1 MKRIGTLMILALML
15 NGCTAATW
23 ELIYS
28 DARVVYQDAKYV
40 VHEIQEAKKQIRVGC
55 LLKMMPC
62 GLNVDI
68 NFKGQ

>member
-1 MKRIGTLMILALML
+1 MDTVKNLIKDIKMIKVISLMVLAVML

-40 VHEIQEAKKQIRVGC
+40 VHEIQEAKEAQKTG
-55 LLKMMPC
+55 K
-62 GLNVDI
+62 
-68 NFKGQ
+68 